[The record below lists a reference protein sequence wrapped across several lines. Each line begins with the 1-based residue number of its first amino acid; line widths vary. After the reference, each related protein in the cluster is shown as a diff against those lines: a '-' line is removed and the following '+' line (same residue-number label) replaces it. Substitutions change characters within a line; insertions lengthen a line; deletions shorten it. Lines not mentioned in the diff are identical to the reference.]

1 MTAELGTLDLI
12 WVDDSSHPI
21 KLRTRLINGAEG
33 CWVNFT
39 CEQAVDIATQLLLSV
54 RETKATREGAQLLT
68 YTGPVPL
75 AGEFQPFGGTD
86 RPRRSRRRRPR
97 AISLVP
103 PEAESQQ

>member
-1 MTAELGTLDLI
+1 MVTELGTLDLI

-21 KLRTRLINGAEG
+21 KLRTRLINGADG

-39 CEQAVDIATQLLLSV
+39 CEQAVDIATQLLVSV

-75 AGEFQPFGGTD
+75 AGEFQPFGGTGK
-86 RPRRSRRRRPR
+86 PRRSHRRRPK
-97 AISLVP
+97 AELLSP
-103 PEAESQQ
+103 PEAE